1 MQNHRY
7 SDELLWQGL
16 PDGATVMYA
25 FFNEDRSRRIL
36 VYRNMTEIAQT
47 K

>member
-1 MQNHRY
+1 MKHTL
-7 SDELLWQGL
+7 SDKLLWQSL